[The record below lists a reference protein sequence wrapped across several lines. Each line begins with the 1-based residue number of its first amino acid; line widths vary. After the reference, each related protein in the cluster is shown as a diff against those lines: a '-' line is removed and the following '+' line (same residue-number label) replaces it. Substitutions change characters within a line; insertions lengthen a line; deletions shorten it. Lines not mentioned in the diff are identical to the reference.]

1 MKHKQRTESEIDL
14 DHPARF
20 EELPAKKQAALMAW
34 IGKHF
39 EASRQTYWLRSSY
52 GLKHDFQRDTGIYVY
67 NGAFKGAMLKAGI
80 VPADEKEQNWH
91 FKMKEKVQEG
101 FYGWCVQRY
110 RRKDTPLGDLARDME
125 MDPKFPQGAATREE
139 IFGYMKGRH
148 ACDGA
153 VRTLE
158 KAWKYYTSV
167 PGSQAMLKQNNS
179 RSPRLQLHNQN
190 KSKEE

>member
-1 MKHKQRTESEIDL
+1 MKHNPKIENEKDL

-20 EELPAKKQAALMAW
+20 EELQAKKQAALLAW

-39 EASRQTYWLRSSY
+39 EPSRQTYWHRSSY

-67 NGAFKGAMLKAGI
+67 NGAFKGAMLKSGI

-91 FKMKEKVQEG
+91 FKMKEKMQEG

-125 MDPKFPQGAATREE
+125 LDPKFPKDATTKEE
-139 IFGYMKGRH
+139 ILAYLKGRY
-148 ACDGA
+148 ACTGA
-153 VRTLE
+153 VKTLG
-158 KAWKYYTSV
+158 KAWKLYESV
-167 PGSQAMLKQNNS
+167 LSRQAMLKQSNS
-179 RSPRLQLHNQN
+179 Q
-190 KSKEE
+190 

>member
-1 MKHKQRTESEIDL
+1 MKYNPKIKNEKDL

-20 EELPAKKQAALMAW
+20 EELQAKEQAALLAW

-39 EASRQTYWLRSSY
+39 EPSKRTYWRRSSY

-67 NGAFKGAMLKAGI
+67 NGAFKGAMQKAGI
-80 VPADEKEQNWH
+80 IPAVEKEQNWH

-125 MDPKFPQGAATREE
+125 MDPNFPKDATTKEE
-139 IFGYMKGRH
+139 ILAYLNGRF
-148 ACDGA
+148 ACTGA
-153 VRTLE
+153 VKTFE
-158 KAWKYYTSV
+158 KAWKIYESV
-167 PGSQAMLKQNNS
+167 LSRQAMLKQNNS
-179 RSPRLQLHNQN
+179 
-190 KSKEE
+190 

>member
-1 MKHKQRTESEIDL
+1 MKHNPKTKDEKDL

-20 EELPAKKQAALMAW
+20 EELQAKKQKALLTW

-39 EASRQTYWLRSSY
+39 EPSRQTYWHRSSY

-67 NGAFKGAMLKAGI
+67 NGAFKGAMLASGF

-110 RRKDTPLGDLARDME
+110 RRNDTPLGDLARDME
-125 MDPKFPQGAATREE
+125 LDPKFPKDATTKEE
-139 IFGYMKGRH
+139 ILAYMKGRQ
-148 ACDGA
+148 ACARA
-153 VRTLE
+153 VRRLE
-158 KAWKYYTSV
+158 KAWKICESV
-167 PGSQAMLKQNNS
+167 PAMQAALKQNNS
-179 RSPRLQLHNQN
+179 
-190 KSKEE
+190 